1 VLDGNLVKLKIC
13 LIGEAAV
20 GKTSLVKRYVFD
32 QFDDTYSI
40 TIGTKVTKKEIKI
53 QHPADNRKMDI
64 YLMIW
69 DLMGQQCFLDMLKNS
84 YFFGAR
90 GLIAIC
96 DVTRKETLSELEDWM
111 NTAQSITKDVPTVF
125 LGNKCDLE
133 EQQQVNFEELKDFA
147 SKYEKTEALLSSAKT
162 GFNIELAFKT
172 LSEKMLEDSVAK
184 KLSNH
189 N

>member
-1 VLDGNLVKLKIC
+1 MLDENLVKLKIC
-13 LIGEAAV
+13 VVGEAAV
-20 GKTSLVKRYVFD
+20 GKTSLIKRYVFD

-40 TIGTKVTKKEIKI
+40 TIGTKVTKKEVKVK
-53 QHPADNRKMDI
+53 HPIDNREMDV

-111 NTAQSITKDVPTVF
+111 NTAQSITKEVPTIF

-133 EQQQVNFEELKDFA
+133 EQQVNLDELEDFA
-147 SKYEKTEALLSSAKT
+147 SKYKKSEVLLSSAKT
-162 GFNIELAFKT
+162 GFNIELAFKK
-172 LSEKMLEDSVAK
+172 LSEKILEDSVAK
-184 KLSNH
+184 KRSNQ